1 VAQWLQEVEVKRLD
15 HTASTFPWKVIALVA
30 AYAIF
35 TWWIVRD
42 FRNHEFPGAV
52 VDLVLAAVFS
62 LIAYKAMRSKSK

>member
-1 VAQWLQEVEVKRLD
+1 LD
-15 HTASTFPWKVIALVA
+15 HTASSFLWKVIGA

-35 TWWIVRD
+35 TWMIVRD

-52 VDLVLAAVFS
+52 VGLVLAAVFS